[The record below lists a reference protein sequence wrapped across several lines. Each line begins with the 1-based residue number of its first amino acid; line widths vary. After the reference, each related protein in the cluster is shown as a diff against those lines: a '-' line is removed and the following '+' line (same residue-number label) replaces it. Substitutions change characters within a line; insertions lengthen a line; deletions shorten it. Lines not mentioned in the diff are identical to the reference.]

1 MTLFIS
7 LLYYGNCKE
16 KETLNKKFKAI
27 TDVESDGENI
37 QCEKN
42 IQNSYFESPLINS
55 VFTIPECIKQDH
67 VVLSELNV
75 QSFTKYLGQTRFIA
89 Q

>member
-16 KETLNKKFKAI
+16 KEILNKKFKAI
-27 TDVESDGENI
+27 TDVESDGKNV
-37 QCEKN
+37 QCKKN

-55 VFTIPECIKQDH
+55 VFTIPDCIKQGH

-75 QSFTKYLGQTRFIA
+75 QSFTKYLWQARVL
-89 Q
+89 